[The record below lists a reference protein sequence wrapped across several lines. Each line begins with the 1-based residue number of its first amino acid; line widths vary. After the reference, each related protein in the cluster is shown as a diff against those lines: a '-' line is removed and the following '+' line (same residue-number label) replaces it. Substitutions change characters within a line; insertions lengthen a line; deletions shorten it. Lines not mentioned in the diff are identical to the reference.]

1 MKTPQNWYNELN
13 KWLGNRINALAID
26 SGTKSE
32 IDRDLGKK
40 KIFFSIINY
49 MTLIH
54 SYIHKYI
61 FYAHKY

>member
-1 MKTPQNWYNELN
+1 MKNPQNWYNELN

-40 KIFFSIINY
+40 KNFLLYN
-49 MTLIH
+49 
-54 SYIHKYI
+54 
-61 FYAHKY
+61 